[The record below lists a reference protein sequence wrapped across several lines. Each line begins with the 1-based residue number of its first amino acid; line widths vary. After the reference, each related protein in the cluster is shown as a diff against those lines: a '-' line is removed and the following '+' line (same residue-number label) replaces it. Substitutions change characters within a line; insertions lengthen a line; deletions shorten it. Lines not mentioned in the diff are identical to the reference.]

1 MAKKPG
7 AGNLYYKVGLQK
19 QTTANPDSPAD
30 YGNTVDVWDEQ
41 FECRAEFRHLRGN
54 EEILA
59 ARLQGTHIQVITVR
73 SSTETRQI
81 TTDWRVVDKR
91 TSEEFNIR
99 DVTAETNRQF
109 ISLLCEK
116 GIAT

>member
-1 MAKKPG
+1 MARKPG
-7 AGNLYYKVGLQK
+7 SGNLYYKVGLEQR
-19 QTTANPDSPAD
+19 TTANPDSPAD
-30 YGNTVDVWDEQ
+30 YGNTVDVWAEQ

-59 ARLQGTHIQVITVR
+59 ARLQGTHIQVITIR
-73 SSTETRQI
+73 SSTESRQV

-91 TSEEFNIR
+91 NGDVFNIR
-99 DVTAETNRQF
+99 DVTHETNRQF

-116 GIAT
+116 GAAT